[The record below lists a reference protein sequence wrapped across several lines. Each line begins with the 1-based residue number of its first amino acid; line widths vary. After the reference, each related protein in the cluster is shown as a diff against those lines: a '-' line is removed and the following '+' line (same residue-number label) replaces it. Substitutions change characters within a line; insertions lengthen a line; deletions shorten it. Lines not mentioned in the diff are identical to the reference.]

1 MTDASN
7 ITIRPVIANDLPW
20 VREVF
25 RVWGADF
32 VVTRGRMVYPESVE
46 GFVAEDSS
54 GEKVGLI
61 TYEFAGDQC
70 EIVTLDAFEKFR
82 ESGVPLSRKSSA

>member
-1 MTDASN
+1 M
-7 ITIRPVIANDLPW
+7 
-20 VREVF
+20 REVF

-54 GEKVGLI
+54 GQKVGLI

-82 ESGVPLSRKSSA
+82 GIGSALVEEVICIAKETKGPQGLVDYDQ